1 MAMASAHPM
10 PSGTRF
16 GPESPYFE
24 DHQNLSDRERVGS
37 LIVGVLL
44 LGYGLVKRSVVGTA
58 LGGYLAY
65 RGQSGRCRLYES
77 LGLDSRDDADGFP
90 ARFTRSIAINRPRR
104 EVYRFFQSTAPLESE
119 LNLTGEWEDELLF
132 WTSAKGNRPET
143 QYAIE
148 LEDLSRNG
156 GTVVRAWVAYVA
168 PIGGAGRAFLLRKPF
183 STRRVERELREI
195 KQILETGE
203 IASTKGQSSG
213 PSLRRRLTNPLWGT
227 S

>member
-1 MAMASAHPM
+1 M

-16 GPESPYFE
+16 GPELPYFE
-24 DHQNLSDRERVGS
+24 DHQNLSDRERLGS
-37 LIVGVLL
+37 LIAGALL
-44 LGYGLVKRSVVGTA
+44 LGLGLVKRSVAFTA

-77 LGLDSRDDADGFP
+77 LGLDSREDGDGFP
-90 ARFTRSIAINRPRR
+90 TTFTRSVAVNRPRE
-104 EVYRFFQSTAPLESE
+104 EVYRFFQSTAPPESD

-132 WTSAKGNRPET
+132 WSSAKGSRLET

-148 LEDLSRNG
+148 LEDMPRGG
-156 GTVVRAWVAYVA
+156 GTVVRAWVSYVA
-168 PIGGAGRAFLLRKPF
+168 PNGGGGGSFPRLRKPF

-213 PSLRRRLTNPLWGT
+213 PSVRRRLTNPLWGT